1 MFSGRI
7 DLTNVID
14 SKKLARDAGGKPHPL
29 SSFRPEDRHA
39 RFLQRA
45 FSHEPADAR
54 RLLHGG
60 RHHGGASKC
69 ENVPVA
75 RKEPLHA
82 KRVMNRQHLARSP
95 LLVITASAFGS

>member
-1 MFSGRI
+1 MRAESRTHFPHSAPRI
-7 DLTNVID
+7 ATHGFC
-14 SKKLARDAGGKPHPL
+14 KGPRK
-29 SSFRPEDRHA
+29 
-39 RFLQRA
+39 RA